1 MNIDT
6 GINLDTLHASIVAD
20 IRAKFPTLA
29 TVEFYRAER
38 TQLPTPA
45 CLLTLTELEAAE
57 DEDPGTE
64 QIAVYAHFEAQLI
77 VSFRQANAK
86 NSIRNLAGA
95 FMGFLRKRKWTD
107 PANPG
112 KKLPTGE
119 CLPVGAYEDDFAS
132 ITAGQR
138 DTNLDQFEIFRVE
151 WRQLINLGETAWNDT
166 GVTPSIVFMGQAP
179 EIGPAHLDDY
189 VQVAP

>member
-6 GINLDTLHASIVAD
+6 GIDLDTLHASIVAD

-29 TVEFYRAER
+29 TVEFYREER
-38 TQLPTPA
+38 TELTIPA
-45 CLLTLTELEAAE
+45 CLLTMTELEAADT

-77 VSFRQANAK
+77 IGFRQVKAK
-86 NSIRNLAGA
+86 NSIRNLAAA
-95 FMGFLRKRKWTD
+95 FLAFLRKRKWTD
-107 PANPG
+107 PENPG

-132 ITAGQR
+132 MMAGQR

-151 WRQLINLGETAWNDT
+151 WRQLIHLGETVWTDE
-166 GVTPSIVFMGQAP
+166 GVTPSTVYVRGSVGTIPDGDYQEITP
-179 EIGPAHLDDY
+179 E
-189 VQVAP
+189 

>member
-6 GINLDTLHASIVAD
+6 QIDLSKLHAAIVAD
-20 IRAKFPTLA
+20 IRAQFPTLA
-29 TVEFYRAER
+29 TVEFYREER
-38 TQLPTPA
+38 TRLQTPA

-64 QIAVYAHFEAQLI
+64 QIAVYAHFEAQLVI
-77 VSFRQANAK
+77 SFRESSAK
-86 NSIRNLAGA
+86 SSIRHLAAA
-95 FMGFLRKRKWTD
+95 FLAFLRKRKWTNPD
-107 PANPG
+107 NPA

-132 ITAGQR
+132 MTTGQR
-138 DTNLDQFEIFRVE
+138 DATLDQFEIFRVE
-151 WRQLINLGETAWNDT
+151 WRQLINLGATTWTDE

-179 EIGPAHLDDY
+179 NIGADNLDEY
-189 VQVAP
+189 TQVTP

>member
-6 GINLDTLHASIVAD
+6 RIDLNILHAQIVAD
-20 IRAKFPTLA
+20 IRAQFPMLA
-29 TVEFYRAER
+29 TVEFYRPER
-38 TQLPTPA
+38 TQLAIPA
-45 CLLTLTELEAAE
+45 CLLSMTELEAAE

-64 QIAVYAHFEAQLI
+64 QIAVYAHFDAQLI
-77 VSFRQANAK
+77 VSFKQLNAK

-95 FMGFLRKRKWTD
+95 MLAFLRKRKWSD

-132 ITAGQR
+132 MMAGQR
-138 DTNLDQFEIFRVE
+138 DTPLDQFEIFRVE
-151 WRQLINLGETAWNDT
+151 WRQLIHLGETVWTDE
-166 GVTPSIVFMGQAP
+166 GVTPSIVNVRGSVNTVPDGDYQ
-179 EIGPAHLDDY
+179 EITE
-189 VQVAP
+189 